1 MGIIVN
7 SCVIILLFYAA
18 VLSKNQSSKIH
29 YAWLFLAVAQIS
41 FFLGDIIWGFFD
53 IGLFFQNTNIADFFY
68 IFYYFL
74 FIIGIFFFSRGMFK
88 SKNHFKALL
97 DILIVIVSVAMI
109 FLTLLILPLFSSM
122 ETFQREFVIALIYV
136 FLDFL
141 LFTALVTL
149 LYNIINKTGQ
159 TALFLLAMGA
169 FFQIITDFV
178 YTYYTIIGGYKS
190 GDLIDA
196 GWVIGYIFV
205 GLAAI
210 TQIKGQKIDFKR
222 LIPKKL
228 LYFNKYNLGTY
239 IPLFLIAIAYIS
251 QIWGYN
257 HLHSNYLI
265 LLDYGVG
272 ILVFLVIARQII
284 ALRENKSLYGA
295 AKEEI
300 SKREIVEKELQKS
313 EKKYREIVENANE
326 GIISM
331 DLEGVIT
338 FVNHR
343 FAEMI
348 GYEEKELLGMNI
360 LSLVDDESFKIVK
373 DCCMNIKTGKKSQN
387 ELKFIKKDGKSI
399 HVLNNV
405 SSIGDNDEFIGC
417 LALIS
422 DITEIKKSDEIIK
435 QSLKEKDTLLREVHH
450 RVKNNMQIIS
460 SMLSLQSN
468 RINDQEVLDIF
479 KESQNRVKSMALVHE
494 KIYKSCDMSKIEVKE
509 YINDI
514 IYYLF
519 SLYVLNPGSIDFD
532 VNIENIYFDIDTAI
546 PVALIVN
553 ELVTNSLK
561 YAFPVQMDENLF
573 NLKNSMK
580 IEIDIKSNNDKYEMM
595 IKDNG
600 IGLREDFDFDNVSTL
615 GLKIVKVLVGQIKGN
630 IEVLDAKGT
639 VFRIIFKK
647 KYH

>member
-18 VLSKNQSSKIH
+18 VLSKNQGLKIH

-210 TQIKGQKIDFKR
+210 TQIKGQKIDFKT
-222 LIPKKL
+222 LMPKKL
-228 LYFNKYNLGTY
+228 F
-239 IPLFLIAIAYIS
+239 FLI
-251 QIWGYN
+251 N
-257 HLHSNYLI
+257 
-265 LLDYGVG
+265 
-272 ILVFLVIARQII
+272 II
-284 ALRENKSLYGA
+284 
-295 AKEEI
+295 
-300 SKREIVEKELQKS
+300 
-313 EKKYREIVENANE
+313 
-326 GIISM
+326 
-331 DLEGVIT
+331 
-338 FVNHR
+338 
-343 FAEMI
+343 
-348 GYEEKELLGMNI
+348 
-360 LSLVDDESFKIVK
+360 
-373 DCCMNIKTGKKSQN
+373 
-387 ELKFIKKDGKSI
+387 
-399 HVLNNV
+399 
-405 SSIGDNDEFIGC
+405 
-417 LALIS
+417 
-422 DITEIKKSDEIIK
+422 
-435 QSLKEKDTLLREVHH
+435 
-450 RVKNNMQIIS
+450 
-460 SMLSLQSN
+460 
-468 RINDQEVLDIF
+468 
-479 KESQNRVKSMALVHE
+479 
-494 KIYKSCDMSKIEVKE
+494 
-509 YINDI
+509 
-514 IYYLF
+514 
-519 SLYVLNPGSIDFD
+519 
-532 VNIENIYFDIDTAI
+532 
-546 PVALIVN
+546 
-553 ELVTNSLK
+553 
-561 YAFPVQMDENLF
+561 
-573 NLKNSMK
+573 
-580 IEIDIKSNNDKYEMM
+580 
-595 IKDNG
+595 
-600 IGLREDFDFDNVSTL
+600 
-615 GLKIVKVLVGQIKGN
+615 
-630 IEVLDAKGT
+630 
-639 VFRIIFKK
+639 
-647 KYH
+647 

>member
-7 SCVIILLFYAA
+7 LCVIILLFYAA

-29 YAWLFLAVAQIS
+29 YAWLFLAAAQIS

-88 SKNHFKALL
+88 SKNQFKALL
-97 DILIVIVSVAMI
+97 DILIVIVSAAMI
-109 FLTLLILPLFSSM
+109 FLTILILPLFSSM
-122 ETFQREFVIALIYV
+122 GTFQREFVIALIYV

-141 LFTALVTL
+141 LFTALITL

-222 LIPKKL
+222 FIPKKL
-228 LYFNKYNLGTY
+228 FYFNKYNLGTY

-272 ILVFLVIARQII
+272 ILVFLVIVRQII
-284 ALRENKSLYGA
+284 ALKENKSLYGA

-331 DLEGVIT
+331 DLDGLIT

-348 GYEEKELLGMNI
+348 GYEEKELLGRNI

-373 DCCMNIKTGKKSQN
+373 ECSINIRTGKKSQN

-405 SSIGDNDEFIGC
+405 SSIRDNNEYIGC
-417 LALIS
+417 LALVS
-422 DITEIKKSDEIIK
+422 DITEIKKSNEVIK

-494 KIYKSCDMSKIEVKE
+494 KLYKSCDMSKIDVKE
-509 YINDI
+509 YIEDI
-514 IYYLF
+514 IYYLS

-561 YAFPVQMDENLF
+561 YAFPVQIDENLF
-573 NLKNSMK
+573 NFKNPMK
-580 IEIDIKSNNDKYEMM
+580 IKIDIKSNNDKYEMM

-615 GLKIVKVLVGQIKGN
+615 GLKIVKVLVGQIKGD
-630 IEVLDAKGT
+630 IEVLDTKGT
-639 VFRIIFKK
+639 VFRIIFQK